1 MPTQLLDRPAA
12 SDRANPVI
20 AHTLTELVIANRI
33 LAREGVIDDFGHVSV
48 RHPTDPSRYF
58 LSRSRSPELV
68 TADDIVE
75 FTLEGDPVVPEHRR
89 LYAERAIHGAL
100 YMERPDV
107 SAVAHHHARA
117 IVPFSVTDRPL
128 RPIFHMAAPIGPD
141 VPKWDS
147 QPEFGDTNMLVD
159 DLARGRS
166 LARAVGSG
174 TCAILRGHGSVC
186 AAASLPAVCYVSIYL
201 AEAAKVLLEALPL
214 GEPTY
219 LTPGE
224 IAETAAMLLGPMPL
238 ARAWDYWR
246 ARAGFAGL

>member
-1 MPTQLLDRPAA
+1 MP
-12 SDRANPVI
+12 SDRADPVI
-20 AHTLTELVIANRI
+20 AHTLTNLVIANRI
-33 LAREGVIDDFGHVSV
+33 LAREGVIDDFGHVSA
-48 RHPTDPSRYF
+48 RHPTDPGRYF

-68 TADDIVE
+68 TVDDIVE
-75 FTLEGDPVVPEHRR
+75 FTLDGDPVAPENRR

-107 SAVAHHHARA
+107 NAVAHHHAWA
-117 IVPFSVTDRPL
+117 IIPFSVTATAL
-128 RPIFHMAAPIGPD
+128 RPIFHMAAPIGPE

-147 QPEFGDTNMLVD
+147 QPEFGDTNMLVH

-166 LARAVGSG
+166 LARAVGGG

-186 AAASLPAVCYVSIYL
+186 AVASLPAVCYVSIYL
-201 AEAAKVLLEALPL
+201 AEAAKVLLETLPH
-214 GEPTY
+214 GEPIY